1 MDNKTETTDKNVP
14 RERALGDCDYCGH
27 SVIYHAPLF
36 GCAKWNC
43 GCEEF
48 H

>member
-1 MDNKTETTDKNVP
+1 MENQKTTELEVKENMV
-14 RERALGDCDYCGH
+14 GDCDYCGH
-27 SVIYHAPLF
+27 SIVYHAPLF
-36 GCAKWNC
+36 GCTKWNC